1 MTAFA
6 GCYLDSDRYIKAGEE
21 SVTFPAQKMT
31 EAFDG
36 EGNMLLRQVPEKDSP
51 YPLKEV
57 WNLTTNTT
65 AQWSLGYMEVAKLK
79 EMRDNK
85 GR

>member
-1 MTAFA
+1 
-6 GCYLDSDRYIKAGEE
+6 
-21 SVTFPAQKMT
+21 
-31 EAFDG
+31 
-36 EGNMLLRQVPEKDSP
+36 VPEKDSP